1 MSNTDSGKA
10 EMKTIERK
18 MSVLYID
25 EPTILN
31 DYKPKPMEINWS
43 ACGSVPIEVAEEF
56 AKGILELV
64 AIARDMRSE
73 EIN

>member
-1 MSNTDSGKA
+1 
-10 EMKTIERK
+10 MKTIKRN
-18 MSVLYID
+18 MAVLYID

-43 ACGSVPIEVAEEF
+43 ACGSVPVDIAEEF

-64 AIARDMRSE
+64 AIAKGLESDKAGNGE
-73 EIN
+73 V